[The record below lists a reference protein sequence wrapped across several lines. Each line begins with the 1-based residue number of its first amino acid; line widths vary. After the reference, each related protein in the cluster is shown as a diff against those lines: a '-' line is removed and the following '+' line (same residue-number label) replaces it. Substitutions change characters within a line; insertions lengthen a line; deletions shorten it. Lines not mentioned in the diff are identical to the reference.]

1 MALFKINFNYI
12 LYTGKGGIIMDRIEI
27 ELNCK
32 DYLNMNIPFD
42 QLEEPDPWDGKEI
55 ELYHKRVVAEIER
68 GNEPFEN
75 EEEEFNDDFYS
86 DEDDER
92 SYEYDYCN
100 DGGPEVREFM
110 KSLEGKSTKELK
122 EILSKLWEE

>member
-1 MALFKINFNYI
+1 
-12 LYTGKGGIIMDRIEI
+12 MDRIEI

>member
-1 MALFKINFNYI
+1 
-12 LYTGKGGIIMDRIEI
+12 MDRIEI

-75 EEEEFNDDFYS
+75 EEEESNDDTFYS
-86 DEDDER
+86 DEESEKIRKEINDSSDKSIDELKKELSKYFITGGNDDE
-92 SYEYDYCN
+92 
-100 DGGPEVREFM
+100 
-110 KSLEGKSTKELK
+110 
-122 EILSKLWEE
+122 